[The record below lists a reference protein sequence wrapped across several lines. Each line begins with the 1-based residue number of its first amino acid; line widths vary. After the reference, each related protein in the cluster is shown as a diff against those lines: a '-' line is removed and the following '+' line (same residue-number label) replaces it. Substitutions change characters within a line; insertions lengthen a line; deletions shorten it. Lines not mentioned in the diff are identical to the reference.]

1 VSDSLPEGSQHSSA
15 PTERGE
21 YTPPRTDGLATA
33 SFICGLLA
41 LFCVLGPLAGIPA
54 IICGCLSARRVSASR
69 GAVGGSGLA
78 LAGFILGCV
87 GALVWTA
94 AGYAVYK
101 KMRGPLAEIGS
112 MFDRVEESAW
122 IANVAT
128 RVRTY
133 RTEVGDWP
141 TKQSIGAEELD
152 AASVLAA
159 FQSREDAGAFIPA
172 ERIKDGR
179 LVDRWKRPLHIA
191 ADLDGNGHVAIG
203 TGEVEDMRV
212 LVWSD
217 GPNGKND
224 YGEGDDIR
232 SW

>member
-1 VSDSLPEGSQHSSA
+1 VL
-15 PTERGE
+15 
-21 YTPPRTDGLATA
+21 
-33 SFICGLLA
+33 GLLS

-54 IICGCLSARRVSASR
+54 IICGLLAGRRVTAS
-69 GAVGGSGLA
+69 GGTLGGRGLA
-78 LAGFILGCV
+78 LAGFILGCA
-87 GALVWTA
+87 GTLVWTA

-101 KMRGPLAEIGS
+101 RMRGPLAEVGS
-112 MFDRVEESAW
+112 LFYHVKESAW
-122 IANVAT
+122 IAEVAT

-133 RTEVGDWP
+133 RTEVGGWP

-159 FQSREDAGAFIPA
+159 FQAREDVGGALPA

-191 ADLDGNGHVAIG
+191 ADLDGNGSVAIG
-203 TGEVEDMRV
+203 TGDVEDMRV

-217 GPNGKND
+217 GPDGKND

>member
-1 VSDSLPEGSQHSSA
+1 MNEQLPAGAESQPH
-15 PTERGE
+15 G

-33 SFICGLLA
+33 ALIFGLLA

-54 IICGCLSARRVSASR
+54 IICGHLSGKRISAS
-69 GAVGGSGLA
+69 GGTLGGSGVA

-87 GALVWTA
+87 GTLVWTA
-94 AGYAVYK
+94 AGYAIYQKV
-101 KMRGPLAEIGS
+101 RGPLAEMRSTFDQVGESIWIG
-112 MFDRVEESAW
+112 DV
-122 IANVAT
+122 AN

-133 RTEVGDWP
+133 RREVGAWP
-141 TKQSIGAEELD
+141 TRQSVGAEELD
-152 AASVLAA
+152 AASALAA
-159 FQSREDAGAFIPA
+159 FQSHGPSGEPIPA
-172 ERIKDGR
+172 DRIKDGR

-191 ADLDGNGHVAIG
+191 ADLNENGHVAIG

>member
-1 VSDSLPEGSQHSSA
+1 MNEPSPG
-15 PTERGE
+15 G
-21 YTPPRTDGLATA
+21 YTPPRTDGLATT
-33 SFICGLLA
+33 SFVLGLLA

-54 IICGCLSARRVSASR
+54 IICGYLAGRRVSASR
-69 GAVGGSGLA
+69 GTLGGSGLA
-78 LAGFILGCV
+78 LAGLILGCA
-87 GALVWTA
+87 GTLVWAA
-94 AGYAVYK
+94 AGYAIYK
-101 KMRGPLAEIGS
+101 KVRGPLAELGS
-112 MFDRVEESAW
+112 VVDQVKEGAW
-122 IANVAT
+122 IAEVAT

-152 AASVLAA
+152 AASVVAA
-159 FQSREDAGAFIPA
+159 FQSRENAEAAIPA

-179 LVDRWKRPLHIA
+179 LVDRWQRPLHLA

-203 TGEVEDMRV
+203 TGEVEDMLV

-217 GPNGKND
+217 GPNGKNE